1 MMSAFV
7 IGSNVSDPQVGALE
21 IADHYWIDA
30 SGRERAE
37 LSDELHALGL
47 HHCTRSVSLSAWARE
62 ELRAYLSGTRSR
74 YALGSGTRSAALVG
88 ASHALPSRGR

>member
-1 MMSAFV
+1 MMSVFE
-7 IGSNVSDPQVGALE
+7 IGRDVSDPESRALE
-21 IADHYWIDA
+21 IADHYWTDA
-30 SGRERAE
+30 SDPECAE

-74 YALGSGTRSAALVG
+74 YAGGLDSRGVASVG
-88 ASHALPSRGR
+88 ASHALPTLGR